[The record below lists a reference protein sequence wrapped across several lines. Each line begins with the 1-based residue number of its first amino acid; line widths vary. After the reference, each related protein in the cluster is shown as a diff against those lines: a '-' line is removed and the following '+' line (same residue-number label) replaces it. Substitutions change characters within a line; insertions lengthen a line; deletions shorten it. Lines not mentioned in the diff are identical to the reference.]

1 MKTQGRNDLCKCG
14 SGLKYKKCCINKN
27 QEILNE
33 PQVDLNNSF
42 VKKFLQGG
50 SHSEIMKNKESLEG
64 LLNESKIGN
73 GTYSLMI
80 SEHSNSNEFIELIN
94 KSIIPDE
101 NKGLVNKG
109 TSMIPNIYSME
120 DTPIWIIGDMGSV
133 WFDCKTSDGDFWRI
147 TLEDRKFFHV
157 EDLQYYFLRNK
168 FEMYSQIS
176 GEPIPKRI
184 EIYESIKSIKVLCER
199 FTKIELNGNE
209 EIRLSR
215 DMTVFGKDVINST
228 IRKVSEGFE
237 YHDKNW
243 GTNYSPRLYKD
254 IDRLIW
260 EFELPKKTKD
270 SVIKLNEVTPS
281 KKIDFRI

>member
-64 LLNESKIGN
+64 LLNESKNGN
-73 GTYSLMI
+73 GTYSTMI
-80 SEHSNSNEFIELIN
+80 SENSFRNEFIELIN

-101 NKGLVNKG
+101 NKGLVNMG

-147 TLEDRKFFHV
+147 SLEERKFFHV
-157 EDLQYYFLRNK
+157 EDLQYYFLLNK
-168 FEMYSQIS
+168 FEMFSQIN
-176 GEPIPKRI
+176 GKPIPKRE
-184 EIYESIKSIKVLCER
+184 EIHESIIVTKVMCEIL
-199 FTKIELNGNE
+199 TEIELNGNE

-215 DMTVFGKDVINST
+215 DLTVFGKDVINST
-228 IRKVSEGFE
+228 IRKVSDGFE

-243 GTNYSPRLYKD
+243 GTNHSPRLYKD

-270 SVIKLNEVTPS
+270 SVIKLKEVTPS